1 MRYHLTP
8 VKTTIVK
15 KNTSNRCRWRCREK
29 GTRWTYWWERTL
41 LQPLWKTVWRFLKK
55 LKIELPYNTAIPLL
69 GYISEN
75 TKDTSSKT
83 TCAPMFIATW
93 FTIAKIWKQAECLP
107 LNRWTDKEDVVYT
120 YNGILLTYKK
130 LNITNCS
137 NMDGLRGHYA
147 KRNKSEKG
155 KCCIISVISV
165 I

>member
-1 MRYHLTP
+1 MIYHLTP
-8 VKTTIVK
+8 VKTTIIK

-29 GTRWTYWWERTL
+29 GTRWTHWWERTL

-83 TCAPMFIATW
+83 TCTPMFIATW
-93 FTIAKIWKQAECLP
+93 FTIAKIWKQAECLS

-120 YNGILLTYKK
+120 YSGMLLTYKK
-130 LNITNCS
+130 WNITHCS
-137 NMDGLRGHYA
+137 NMDALRGRYA
-147 KRNKSEKG
+147 KWNKSEKG
-155 KCCIISVISV
+155 KCYIISVISG